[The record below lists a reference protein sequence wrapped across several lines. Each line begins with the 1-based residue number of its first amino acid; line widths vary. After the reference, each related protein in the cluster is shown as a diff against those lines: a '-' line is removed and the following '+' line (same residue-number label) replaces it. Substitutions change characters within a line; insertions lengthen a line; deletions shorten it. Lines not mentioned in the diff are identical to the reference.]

1 MNKLDKIE
9 LEKSIKDL
17 QARKNKLSE
26 LILAENSV
34 ENAEKLHA
42 EAKEN
47 AKALELAEIKLK
59 ENSQIKGE
67 PIMSKY
73 LELKTHHVTSLTFL
87 KLLVIKKPLLMLGVL
102 NLLKMTLK

>member
-59 ENSQIKGE
+59 ENS
-67 PIMSKY
+67 
-73 LELKTHHVTSLTFL
+73 
-87 KLLVIKKPLLMLGVL
+87 
-102 NLLKMTLK
+102 

>member
-17 QARKNKLSE
+17 QARKNELSE

-42 EAKEN
+42 EAK
-47 AKALELAEIKLK
+47 
-59 ENSQIKGE
+59 
-67 PIMSKY
+67 
-73 LELKTHHVTSLTFL
+73 
-87 KLLVIKKPLLMLGVL
+87 
-102 NLLKMTLK
+102 